1 MTYGFKFLNNN
12 NERII
17 DDSSVK
23 PWFLE
28 QAPVYSYNL
37 LDPAYYANLL
47 NQTDA
52 EGNPFHLLYLQVQ
65 E

>member
-1 MTYGFKFLNNN
+1 MTYGFKFFNNSG
-12 NERII
+12 EKII

-28 QAPVYSYNL
+28 QAPVYSTNL

-52 EGNPFHLLYLQVQ
+52 EG
-65 E
+65 